1 MKKIILGSLILV
13 LFVSGCIDINN
24 LGLSNCDIPFI
35 CQQNTVNVTKLGPD
49 ILVIQNINV
58 IPKGSVRP
66 KDEFSVYFQVKN
78 QEENDI
84 VSNVRYSLFDTG
96 LCSFSGGTP
105 INPKTIPPQLWD
117 DGNFAPAETKQGDWS
132 FSAPSLEDIANLRTV
147 CPIKFKITYNYTSRS
162 QVDIGLIDDVRLKE
176 LQRSGKD
183 VSYST
188 NLNIGR
194 GPIKIYFDFGGTL
207 PARNNSNLSFYVRV
221 VDEGSGLYTTIPKGK
236 LSIQAPNMN
245 SARPFQN
252 LECVS
257 DYFGICSQNGGVW
270 MCSNS
275 QKVIPLISKKTFDI
289 KCTLETPSTVN
300 EEETRYINAYLPYD
314 YDVIGSASVEVKP

>member
-1 MKKIILGSLILV
+1 MKKIILGSLFLIL
-13 LFVSGCIDINN
+13 LISGCIEGIP
-24 LGLSNCDIPFI
+24 GLQNCDIPFI
-35 CQQNTVNVTKLGPD
+35 CQSNQVNVTKLGPD
-49 ILVIQNINV
+49 ILVIKDINV
-58 IPKGSVRP
+58 IPKGSIRP
-66 KDEFSVYFQVKN
+66 NDEFSVYFQVKN
-78 QEENDI
+78 QEENEI
-84 VSNVRYSLFDTG
+84 VRGVNYSLFDTG
-96 LCSFSGGTP
+96 LCSFKGGTP
-105 INPKTIPPQLWD
+105 NATTSTSKQWD

-132 FSAPSLEDIANLRTV
+132 FSAPSLENIANLRTV

-183 VSYST
+183 VSYSP

-194 GPIKIYFDFGGTL
+194 GPVKIYFDFGGTL

-236 LSIQAPNMN
+236 LSIQAPDMN
-245 SARPFQN
+245 SAFKN
-252 LECVS
+252 MICVN
-257 DYFGICSQNGGVW
+257 DYFECGHDDANKRRHCENTL
-270 MCSNS
+270 
-275 QKVIPLISKKTFDI
+275 KVIPLITKKTFDI
-289 KCTLETPSTVN
+289 KCTLETPSIVN